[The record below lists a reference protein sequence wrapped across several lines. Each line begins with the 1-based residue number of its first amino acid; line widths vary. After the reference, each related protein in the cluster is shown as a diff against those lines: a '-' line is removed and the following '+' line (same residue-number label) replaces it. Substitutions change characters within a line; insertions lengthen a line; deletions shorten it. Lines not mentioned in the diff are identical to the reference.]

1 MRGCIDPKS
10 ITVSSLPFPVL
21 HGSAPKKNNKFTLIY
36 TATFGNQPSL
46 NAQSCNTRPLYSTF
60 TFENVRSQF
69 FLTPKTWKTCPQ
81 KLLVI
86 GPKLFIF
93 VLARLFKQPRNRK
106 LVPPKAPQCRTVYL
120 EWGNHATLPLPF
132 CNVGVC
138 GTRAAHAPHTTT
150 AHIFFPFVSFVPRS
164 SRSEVVCRV
173 INIMILDHF

>member
-21 HGSAPKKNNKFTLIY
+21 HGSAPEKNNKFTLIY
-36 TATFGNQPSL
+36 TATFSNQPSL

-138 GTRAAHAPHTTT
+138 GHGRLYRWMENS
-150 AHIFFPFVSFVPRS
+150 FPFFLYLKPVEISKKCF
-164 SRSEVVCRV
+164 
-173 INIMILDHF
+173 NIIWTSL